1 MDEPQ
6 AIGTGSGR
14 GRIDGVG
21 IGVAAASAAAL
32 VAAVVLSYLPSLSY
46 LAVTWEDPNY
56 SHGWLVVPIALFILW
71 QRRDG
76 LSAVVIRHHW
86 WNFLPLVALLAL
98 RYELYARNEQWIE
111 AATIPAVVAAATLA
125 VGGWGL
131 LRWSWPAMLYLI
143 FMVPLP
149 RFLDDKLAA
158 PLQAVATRGS
168 YELLTALGLPVVTE
182 GNVILIHKQRVEV
195 AEACRGLSMLLSFGA
210 LITAMVI
217 LYRRPLWERIVLVL
231 SIIPIAL
238 LCNIIRISITAI
250 AYGYYDRPV
259 KEVHDYAGYGMM
271 ALALGIVLAEMKIMS
286 WLVVEERGDA
296 APAPAAPSLLRAR
309 GPR

>member
-1 MDEPQ
+1 VDEPQ
-6 AIGTGSGR
+6 AIATGSGR
-14 GRIDGVG
+14 MKVDVVAVG
-21 IGVAAASAAAL
+21 AAAAL
-32 VAAVVLSYLPSLSY
+32 VAAVALSYYPSLAY
-46 LAVTWEDPNY
+46 LARYWEDPNY
-56 SHGWLVVPIALFILW
+56 SHGWLVVPITLFILW
-71 QRRDG
+71 QRREALPG
-76 LSAVVIRHHW
+76 VMIRHRW

-98 RYELYARNEQWIE
+98 RYVLYERNEQWME
-111 AATIPAVVAAATLA
+111 AATVPLVVAATTLA

-131 LRWSWPAMLYLI
+131 FRWALPGLVFLA
-143 FMVPLP
+143 FMIPLP
-149 RFLDDKLAA
+149 MVLDDKLAA
-158 PLQAVATRGS
+158 PLQRIATKGS

-182 GNVILIHKQRVEV
+182 GNVILIHNQRVEV

-217 LYRRPLWERIVLVL
+217 LVKRPIWERIILIL

-259 KEVHDYAGYGMM
+259 KGVHDYAGYGMM
-271 ALALGIVLAEMKIMS
+271 ALALAIVVAEMKIMS

-296 APAPAAPSLLRAR
+296 AGPSLLRAP

>member
-1 MDEPQ
+1 MDETQ
-6 AIGTGSGR
+6 AIATGTNR
-14 GRIDGVG
+14 GRIDAVAVGAGV
-21 IGVAAASAAAL
+21 AL
-32 VAAVVLSYLPSLSY
+32 VAAVVWSYFPSLAY
-46 LAVTWEDPNY
+46 LARWWEDPNY

-71 QRRDG
+71 QRYEK
-76 LSAVVIRHHW
+76 LPEVVIRHRW

-98 RYELYARNEQWIE
+98 RYKLYDWNEQWLE
-111 AATIPAVVAAATLA
+111 AATVPAIVAASVLA

-131 LRWSWPAMLYLI
+131 FRWALPALVYLI

-149 RFLDDKLAA
+149 QVLDDKLAA
-158 PLQAVATRGS
+158 PLQKIATLGS
-168 YELLTALGLPVVTE
+168 YEILMALGLPVVAE
-182 GNVILIHKQRVEV
+182 GNVILIGRQRVEV

-217 LYRRPLWERIVLVL
+217 LVRRPLWDRAVLIL

-271 ALALGIVLAEMKIMS
+271 ALALGIVLAELKIMS
-286 WLVVEERGDA
+286 WLVIEERGEAAA
-296 APAPAAPSLLRAR
+296 APTLLRAP

>member
-6 AIGTGSGR
+6 AIAKGSVR
-14 GRIDGVG
+14 ARVDAVAVG
-21 IGVAAASAAAL
+21 AAAAL
-32 VAAVVLSYLPSLSY
+32 VAAIAWSYFPSLAY
-46 LAVTWEDPNY
+46 LARWWEDPNY

-71 QRRDG
+71 QRREDLPG
-76 LSAVVIRHHW
+76 VTIRHRW

-98 RYELYARNEQWIE
+98 RYKLYDWNEQWIE
-111 AATIPAVVAAATLA
+111 AATIPAVIAATVLA

-131 LRWSWPAMLYLI
+131 LRWALPGLVFLF

-149 RFLDDKLAA
+149 QFLDDKLAA
-158 PLQAVATRGS
+158 PLQRIATLGS
-168 YELLTALGLPVVTE
+168 YELLMALGLPVVTE
-182 GNVILIHKQRVEV
+182 GNVILIHSQRVEV

-217 LYRRPLWERIVLVL
+217 LVKRPIWERIFLIL

-250 AYGYYDRPV
+250 AYGYYGKPV

-271 ALALGIVLAEMKIMS
+271 VLALGIVLAEIQIMS

-296 APAPAAPSLLRAR
+296 AAGPALLRAP

>member
-6 AIGTGSGR
+6 AIATGPVR
-14 GRIDGVG
+14 MKVDLVA
-21 IGVAAASAAAL
+21 VAAATAM
-32 VAAVVLSYLPSLSY
+32 VAAVALSYYPSLAY
-46 LAVTWEDPNY
+46 LARWWEDPNY
-56 SHGWLVVPIALFILW
+56 SHGWLVVPIVLFILW
-71 QRRDG
+71 QRRET
-76 LSAVVIRHHW
+76 LPEVTIRHRW

-98 RYELYARNEQWIE
+98 RYKLYDWNEQWLE
-111 AATIPAVVAAATLA
+111 AATLPAVVAAAVLA

-131 LRWSWPAMLYLI
+131 FRWALPGLVFLF

-149 RFLDDKLAA
+149 QFLDDKLAA
-158 PLQAVATRGS
+158 PLQRIATLGS
-168 YELLTALGLPVVTE
+168 YELLMALGLPVVTE
-182 GNVILIHKQRVEV
+182 GNVILIHNQRVEV

-217 LYRRPLWERIVLVL
+217 LNNTRPLWERIVLVL

-238 LCNIIRISITAI
+238 RCNIIRISITAV

-271 ALALGIVLAEMKIMS
+271 ALALGIVLVEMKIMS
-286 WLVVEERGDA
+286 WLVIEERGDVA
-296 APAPAAPSLLRAR
+296 ATPTLLRAP